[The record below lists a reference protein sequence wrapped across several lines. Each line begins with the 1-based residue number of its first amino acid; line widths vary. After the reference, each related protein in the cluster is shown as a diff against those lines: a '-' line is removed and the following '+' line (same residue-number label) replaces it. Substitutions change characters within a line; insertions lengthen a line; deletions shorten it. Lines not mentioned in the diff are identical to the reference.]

1 MAAASGDLE
10 GRLMSAVK
18 ASAARGEPPL
28 LQAAEASATCGGAR
42 GSLAAALV
50 SNLCFA
56 HNTGAMWKLLDQA
69 MASRLVSPL
78 HTLALLTSRSLPPT
92 DSHFSLVSVK
102 SIRPAGGLGVRDFDS
117 RVISRGQLLC
127 RVVPNRRA
135 QPEAYRLY
143 LELLGRYALV
153 PEYSESA
160 ETKAM

>member
-1 MAAASGDLE
+1 MAAASGDVE

-18 ASAARGEPPL
+18 ASAARGDPPL
-28 LQAAEASATCGGAR
+28 LQAAEAARCAREASASDATCGGAR

-56 HNTGAMWKLLDQA
+56 YNTGAMWKLLDQA
-69 MASRLVSPL
+69 IASRLVSPL
-78 HTLALLTSRSLPPT
+78 HTLALLTS
-92 DSHFSLVSVK
+92 
-102 SIRPAGGLGVRDFDS
+102 
-117 RVISRGQLLC
+117 